1 MVYVAACEFFSYNSP
16 IKIWSDEFSELDTNM
31 FYLSSVNYFKYV
43 QRTTKEYLERKDRIM
58 SNMIN
63 ILKREGLLETSIGSF
78 YFVSDKARQNI
89 CNQFTH
95 TDKFSFPSLT
105 PQPGLYTNYRNMN
118 YQLSKNEEDLSLSSL
133 SAYDLFH
140 SEYLV
145 FCKNNDC
152 ALKYKTFFEYIEN
165 NKKLKLDRA
174 LANYQESSLLL
185 YSFLDF
191 LCIRELYKNKSIYYS
206 YTKD

>member
-1 MVYVAACEFFSYNSP
+1 
-16 IKIWSDEFSELDTNM
+16 
-31 FYLSSVNYFKYV
+31 
-43 QRTTKEYLERKDRIM
+43 M

-78 YFVSDKARQNI
+78 YFVSDKTRQNI

-105 PQPGLYTNYRNMN
+105 PQAGLYTNYRNMN

-145 FCKNNDC
+145 FCKNNDS

-206 YTKD
+206 YTKDWNFN